1 MADPTQILSPE
12 DAEWRALLLA
22 AKDLFQLAPWA
33 WMGDAQHVGV
43 RDPETG
49 ETGWCAV
56 MGSDGGLMGVAV
68 YPGDEGY
75 D

>member
-1 MADPTQILSPE
+1 
-12 DAEWRALLLA
+12 
-22 AKDLFQLAPWA
+22 
-33 WMGDAQHVGV
+33 MGDAQHVGV